1 MGFIAT
7 PKVAELDASTSTA
20 TRAVNLPEIP
30 KPDSREYMSHGN
42 TDHTVTVRW
51 TASNGWE
58 APQVKPYGDL
68 AVRRSSVSPTAS
80 CLHYA
85 TEYFEGMKAYR
96 GFDGRSR
103 LFRPDCNGQRLMIS
117 SRRGSLPTF
126 HHEQLKYLVEKLLQ
140 VDGARKHTFPVFPHC
155 KQYRELI
162 TCNLIRLASQRSA
175 R

>member
-1 MGFIAT
+1 MGSIAT
-7 PKVAELDASTSTA
+7 PKVAELDASTSTT
-20 TRAVNLPEIP
+20 TRSVNLPETQ
-30 KPDSREYMSHGN
+30 KPDTPEYMSHCN
-42 TDHTVTVRW
+42 TDHKVTVRW
-51 TASNGWE
+51 TAINGWE

-68 AVRRSSVSPTAS
+68 AVSPTAS

-85 TEYFEGMKAYR
+85 TECFEGMKAYR
-96 GFDGRSR
+96 GFDGRLR
-103 LFRPDCNGQRLMIS
+103 LFRPDCNGQRLMMS

-140 VDGARKHTFPVFPHC
+140 VDGARKHTFLVFPHC